1 LIRAADAPAP
11 VWSNLANGLTL
22 LRVALVPVIA
32 ALLLAGG
39 GTARWWA
46 CGVFLVAAISDSVD
60 GFVARRAGI
69 SRWGQLADPAAD
81 KALIVGT
88 LVVLAW
94 LGDLPWWAVAVVA
107 LREVAVTVLR
117 SVLARRGLVMPASIF
132 GKVKTVL
139 QVVAITLYLIPPV
152 DPRVAD
158 AALWVA
164 VAVTIASGLEY
175 TVRARGLRRAG

>member
-1 LIRAADAPAP
+1 LTRADAPAP
-11 VWSNLANGLTL
+11 AWSNVANLLTL

-39 GTARWWA
+39 QTARWWA
-46 CGVFLVAAISDSVD
+46 TGVFLVAAWSDSVD
-60 GFVARRAGI
+60 GWVARRTGI

-88 LVVLAW
+88 MVVLAW

-117 SVLARRGLVMPASIF
+117 GVLVRRGIVMPASIF

-139 QVVAITLYLIPPV
+139 QVVAITLYLLPAA
-152 DPRVAD
+152 PRGLAA
-158 AALWVA
+158 AALWLA
-164 VAVTIASGLEY
+164 IAVTVASGLEY
-175 TVRARGLRRAG
+175 VFRARGLTRAG

>member
-1 LIRAADAPAP
+1 LTRAADASAP
-11 VWSNLANGLTL
+11 VWSNVANAVTL

-32 ALLLAGG
+32 VLLFNGG

-46 CGVFLVAAISDSVD
+46 SAVFVLAAASDSLD
-60 GFVARRAGI
+60 GYVARRTGV

-88 LVVLAW
+88 MVVLA
-94 LGDLPWWAVAVVA
+94 LIGDLPWWAVAVVT

-117 SVLARRGLVMPASIF
+117 SVLVRRGIVMPASVF

-139 QVVAITLYLIPPV
+139 QVVAITLFLVPGVSPGL
-152 DPRVAD
+152 AA
-158 AALWVA
+158 AALWTA

-175 TVRARGLRRAG
+175 AVRARGLQRAR